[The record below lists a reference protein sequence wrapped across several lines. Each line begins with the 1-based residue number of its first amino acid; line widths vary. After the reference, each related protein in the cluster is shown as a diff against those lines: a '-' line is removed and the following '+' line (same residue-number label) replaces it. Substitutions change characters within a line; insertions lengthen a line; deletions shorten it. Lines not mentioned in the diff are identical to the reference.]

1 MLGMGIQMKAKKISR
16 NISIALICV
25 ILGLALSWQF
35 QSIRNN
41 AKVMNLESQK
51 KDDLVVKIL
60 NEQKNN
66 ENLRAKLNEL
76 QAQLNKFESARG
88 NSDENLKLLTDEIQK
103 LKTVAGLTDV
113 KGKGVTVTF
122 AKEDALNVEDDDLLF
137 VLNELRATDAQALA
151 INDQRII
158 DTSEVRVAGGYIMVN
173 GRHVTPPFVIK
184 AIVDPDNA
192 VNALNMIGGALEKI
206 KLFIDV
212 DVEKTDN
219 IEIPK
224 ISEELIRTDKLKPVE
239 KD

>member
-1 MLGMGIQMKAKKISR
+1 MNTKRISR
-16 NISIALICV
+16 NISISLICV

-35 QSIRNN
+35 QSIRSN
-41 AKVMNLESQK
+41 AKVINLESQK

-76 QAQLNKFESARG
+76 QVQLDKFEKAQG
-88 NSDENLKLLTDEIQK
+88 NTDLNNKILTEEIQK

-113 KGKGVTVTF
+113 KGRGVIVTF

-158 DTSEVRVAGGYIMVN
+158 STSEVRVAGGYIMVN
-173 GRHVTPPFVIK
+173 GRQITPPYVIK

-206 KLFIDV
+206 RLFIDV
-212 DVEKTDN
+212 DVEKSDN
-219 IEIPK
+219 VEIPR
-224 ISEELIRTDKLKPVE
+224 ISEELIKTDKLKPVE
-239 KD
+239 KN

>member
-1 MLGMGIQMKAKKISR
+1 VKAKRVSR

-66 ENLRAKLNEL
+66 ENLRAKLSEL
-76 QAQLNKFESARG
+76 QTQLDKFENARG
-88 NSDENLKLLTDEIQK
+88 NSDLNLKLLTDEIQK

-113 KGKGVTVTF
+113 KGKGVIVTF

-137 VLNELRATDAQALA
+137 ILNELRATDAQALA
-151 INDQRII
+151 INEQRII

-173 GRHVTPPFVIK
+173 GRHVTPPYVIK

-206 KLFIDV
+206 RVFIAV
-212 DVEKTDN
+212 EVEKSDSV
-219 IEIPK
+219 EIPK
-224 ISEELIRTDKLKPVE
+224 ISEELIKTNKLQPVE
-239 KD
+239 NK

>member
-1 MLGMGIQMKAKKISR
+1 MKAKRVSR

-66 ENLRAKLNEL
+66 ENLRAKLTEL
-76 QAQLNKFESARG
+76 QTQLDKFENARG

-103 LKTVAGLTDV
+103 LRTVAGLTDV
-113 KGKGVTVTF
+113 KGRGVIVSF

-173 GRHVTPPFVIK
+173 GRHVTPPYVIK

-192 VNALNMIGGALEKI
+192 VNALNMIGGSLEKI
-206 KLFIDV
+206 RLFIDV
-212 DVEKTDN
+212 KVEKSN
-219 IEIPK
+219 NLEIPK

>member
-1 MLGMGIQMKAKKISR
+1 MMKAKKISR
-16 NISIALICV
+16 NISISLICV

-41 AKVMNLESQK
+41 AKVINLESQK

-66 ENLRAKLNEL
+66 ENLRSKLTEL
-76 QAQLNKFESARG
+76 QTQLDKFEKARG
-88 NSDENLKLLTDEIQK
+88 NSDENFKLLTDEIQK

-113 KGKGVTVTF
+113 KGRGVIVTF

-151 INDQRII
+151 INEQRII

-173 GRHVTPPFVIK
+173 GRHVTPPYVVK

-212 DVEKTDN
+212 DVEKSDN

-224 ISEELIRTDKLKPVE
+224 ISEELIKIDKLKTVE
-239 KD
+239 KK

>member
-1 MLGMGIQMKAKKISR
+1 MKAKRVSR

-66 ENLRAKLNEL
+66 ENLRAKLTEL
-76 QAQLNKFESARG
+76 QTQLDKFENARG

-103 LKTVAGLTDV
+103 LRTVAGLTDV
-113 KGKGVTVTF
+113 KGRGVIVTF
-122 AKEDALNVEDDDLLF
+122 AKEDAINVEDDDLLF

-158 DTSEVRVAGGYIMVN
+158 DTTEVRVAGGYIMVN
-173 GRHVTPPFVIK
+173 GRHVTPPYVIK

-192 VNALNMIGGALEKI
+192 VNALNMIGGSLEKI
-206 KLFIDV
+206 RLFIDV
-212 DVEKTDN
+212 KVEKSN
-219 IEIPK
+219 SLEIPK
-224 ISEELIRTDKLKPVE
+224 ISEELIRTDKLKQAE

>member
-1 MLGMGIQMKAKKISR
+1 MMKAKKISR
-16 NISIALICV
+16 NISISLICV

-41 AKVMNLESQK
+41 AKVINLESQK
-51 KDDLVVKIL
+51 KDDLIVKIL

-66 ENLRAKLNEL
+66 ENLRSKLTEL
-76 QAQLNKFESARG
+76 QTQLDKFEKARG
-88 NSDENLKLLTDEIQK
+88 NSDENFKLLTDEIQK

-113 KGKGVTVTF
+113 KGRGVIVTF

-151 INDQRII
+151 INEQRII

-173 GRHVTPPFVIK
+173 GRHVTPPYVVK

-212 DVEKTDN
+212 DVEKSDN

-224 ISEELIRTDKLKPVE
+224 ISEELIKIDKLKTVE
-239 KD
+239 KN

>member
-1 MLGMGIQMKAKKISR
+1 MKAKKISR
-16 NISIALICV
+16 NISISIVCI

-51 KDDLVVKIL
+51 KDDLIVKIL

-66 ENLRAKLNEL
+66 ENLKAKLSEV
-76 QAQLNKFESARG
+76 QVQLSKFENARG
-88 NSDENLKLLTDEIQK
+88 NSDLNMKLLSDEIQK
-103 LKTVAGLTDV
+103 LKTIAGLTDV
-113 KGKGVTVTF
+113 KGRGVVVSF
-122 AKEDALNVEDDDLLF
+122 AKEDSLNVEDDDILF

-151 INDQRII
+151 INEQRII

-173 GRHVTPPFVIK
+173 GRHVIPPYQIK

-192 VNALNMIGGALEKI
+192 TNALNMIGGALEKI
-206 KLFIDV
+206 KLFIG
-212 DVEKTDN
+212 VEVTKSDD

-224 ISEELIRTDKLKPVE
+224 ISEELIKTNKLTPVE
-239 KD
+239 NK

>member
-1 MLGMGIQMKAKKISR
+1 MKAKRVSR

-35 QSIRNN
+35 QSIKSN

-66 ENLRAKLNEL
+66 ENLRAKLSEL
-76 QAQLNKFESARG
+76 QTQLDKFENARG

-113 KGKGVTVTF
+113 KGRGVIVTF

-173 GRHVTPPFVIK
+173 GRHVTPPYVIK

-206 KLFIDV
+206 RVFIDV
-212 DVEKTDN
+212 GVEKSDSV
-219 IEIPK
+219 EIPK
-224 ISEELIRTDKLKPVE
+224 ISEELIKTNKLHPVE
-239 KD
+239 NK

>member
-1 MLGMGIQMKAKKISR
+1 MKAKRVSR

-35 QSIRNN
+35 QSIKSN

-66 ENLRAKLNEL
+66 ENLRAKLSEL
-76 QAQLNKFESARG
+76 QTQLDKFENARG

-113 KGKGVTVTF
+113 KGRGVIVTF

-173 GRHVTPPFVIK
+173 GRHVMPPYVIK

-206 KLFIDV
+206 RVFIDV
-212 DVEKTDN
+212 GVEKSDSV
-219 IEIPK
+219 EIPK
-224 ISEELIRTDKLKPVE
+224 ISEELIKTNKLHPVE
-239 KD
+239 NK

>member
-1 MLGMGIQMKAKKISR
+1 MKAKKISR
-16 NISIALICV
+16 NISISLICV

-41 AKVMNLESQK
+41 AQVMNLESQK

-66 ENLRAKLNEL
+66 ENMRTKLSEL
-76 QAQLNKFESARG
+76 QAQVEKFESARG
-88 NSDENLKLLTDEIQK
+88 NSDENLKLLSDEIQK
-103 LKTVAGLTDV
+103 LKIVAGLTDV
-113 KGKGVTVTF
+113 KGKGVIVAF
-122 AKEDALNVEDDDLLF
+122 SKDDALNVEDDDLLY

-173 GRHVTPPFVIK
+173 GRHIMPPYVIK
-184 AIVDPDNA
+184 SIVDPDNA

-206 KLFIDV
+206 RVFIDV
-212 DVEKTDN
+212 DVEKSDN

-224 ISEELIRTDKLKPVE
+224 ISEELIKIDKLRPVE
-239 KD
+239 NK

>member
-1 MLGMGIQMKAKKISR
+1 MMKAKKISR
-16 NISIALICV
+16 NISISLICV

-41 AKVMNLESQK
+41 AKVINLESQK
-51 KDDLVVKIL
+51 KDDLIVKIL

-66 ENLRAKLNEL
+66 ENLRSKLTEL
-76 QAQLNKFESARG
+76 QIQLDKFEKARG
-88 NSDENLKLLTDEIQK
+88 NSDENFKLLTDEIQK

-113 KGKGVTVTF
+113 KGRGVIITF

-151 INDQRII
+151 INEQRII

-173 GRHVTPPFVIK
+173 GRHVTPPYVVK

-212 DVEKTDN
+212 DVEKSDN

-224 ISEELIRTDKLKPVE
+224 ISEELIKIDKLKTVE
-239 KD
+239 KN